1 MKRLTFDG
9 NFCDIAKCADVC
21 EGIICEEEACSQ
33 RKTWER
39 LKAIEDILGDGY
51 NLDRLQVIM
60 DQRMSLRDEVAERFK
75 LTANIPVY
83 KLKILI
89 DAINDGRCEVFDLK
103 IGQKAFLLDKDAGEI
118 NERKIYG
125 ITMCEDDEI
134 YYWTLEDD
142 DEPFEVEDIGKTVFL
157 TRVAAEKA
165 LEEMEEKG
173 NG

>member
-9 NFCDIAKCADVC
+9 NFCDIAQCVEVC
-21 EGIICEEEACSQ
+21 EGMICEDEECSQ

-39 LKAIEDILGDGY
+39 LKAIEDILEDDY
-51 NLDRLQVIM
+51 DLDRLQVIM

-103 IGQKAFLLDKDAGEI
+103 IGQKVFLLQQGCRR
-118 NERKIYG
+118 NQ
-125 ITMCEDDEI
+125 
-134 YYWTLEDD
+134 
-142 DEPFEVEDIGKTVFL
+142 
-157 TRVAAEKA
+157 
-165 LEEMEEKG
+165 
-173 NG
+173 